1 MTDGDPGGVVRP
13 AALCFLHRLL
23 DPGSRRSWDGPVA
36 EGSGPPGYAEQVAA
50 ARRRSGADE
59 SVLTGEGR
67 LAGRRLAFAV
77 GEFAFL
83 GGSVGQEA
91 TRRLVAAIRRA
102 TREGLP
108 LFAAPASG
116 GTRMQEGTAAFVGM
130 AAVAAA
136 LTEHR
141 AAHLPYL
148 VHLRHP
154 CTGGVLASWGSLGQV
169 TTAEPGAL
177 IGFLGPR
184 VHEAL
189 HGEPFPAGV
198 QRAENL
204 HRVGIVDAV
213 LSPDLLR
220 DRLART
226 LALLASPGP
235 HRLTDRPP
243 AFDREAGRPP
253 DPLPPTD
260 HPPTPASPTDHRPDP
275 DRTTDRSPNPDPPTD
290 HPPAPD
296 PPTDRSPHSVARH
309 RGHGSAGP
317 EARRIP
323 VPAAVPGDPWES
335 VLRTRAASWPSVRD
349 LLASAAE
356 FVELHGTGEG
366 ERDDAVVLGLARF
379 ADRSCV
385 VAGHDRRAPRPVGP
399 AGLRT
404 ARRGVRL
411 AADWRLPLLTVV
423 DTAGAELSPSAEE
436 GALAGEIARCLA
448 DLSALR
454 VPRVGLLLGQGAGGA
469 AQALFAADRVV
480 AAEHAW
486 LAPLP
491 PEGAS
496 AVVHRDTAHAAR
508 IAADQGIT
516 APELHRRGLV
526 HRLVPDGADLAAR
539 LAEAVAEELRGL

>member
-1 MTDGDPGGVVRP
+1 GVVRP
-13 AALCFLHRLL
+13 AALHFLHRLL

-36 EGSGPPGYAEQVAA
+36 EGAGPPGYTEQLAA

-67 LAGRRLAFAV
+67 VAGRRLAFAV

-102 TREGLP
+102 TRERLP

-130 AAVAAA
+130 TAVAAA

-154 CTGGVLASWGSLGQV
+154 CTGGVLASWGSLGQI

-213 LSPDLLR
+213 LPPDLLR

-235 HRLTDRPP
+235 YCLADRPP
-243 AFDREAGRPP
+243 DR
-253 DPLPPTD
+253 D
-260 HPPTPASPTDHRPDP
+260 SPTGHPPDP
-275 DRTTDRSPNPDPPTD
+275 DRTTD
-290 HPPAPD
+290 HPA
-296 PPTDRSPHSVARH
+296 DRSPHCAVRH
-309 RGHGSAGP
+309 RGHGTAGP
-317 EARRIP
+317 EAHRAP
-323 VPAAVPGDPWES
+323 APAAVATDPWES
-335 VLRTRAASWPSVRD
+335 VLRTRAASWPSVHD

-385 VAGHDRRAPRPVGP
+385 VAGHDRRAPRTVGP

-411 AADWRLPLLTVV
+411 AAEWRLPLVTVV

-436 GALAGEIARCLA
+436 GALAGEIARCLT

-469 AQALFAADRVV
+469 ALALFVADRVI

-539 LAEAVAEELRGL
+539 LAEAGAEELRGL

>member
-1 MTDGDPGGVVRP
+1 
-13 AALCFLHRLL
+13 
-23 DPGSRRSWDGPVA
+23 
-36 EGSGPPGYAEQVAA
+36 
-50 ARRRSGADE
+50 
-59 SVLTGEGR
+59 
-67 LAGRRLAFAV
+67 
-77 GEFAFL
+77 
-83 GGSVGQEA
+83 
-91 TRRLVAAIRRA
+91 
-102 TREGLP
+102 
-108 LFAAPASG
+108 
-116 GTRMQEGTAAFVGM
+116 
-130 AAVAAA
+130 
-136 LTEHR
+136 
-141 AAHLPYL
+141 
-148 VHLRHP
+148 
-154 CTGGVLASWGSLGQV
+154 
-169 TTAEPGAL
+169 
-177 IGFLGPR
+177 
-184 VHEAL
+184 
-189 HGEPFPAGV
+189 
-198 QRAENL
+198 
-204 HRVGIVDAV
+204 
-213 LSPDLLR
+213 
-220 DRLART
+220 
-226 LALLASPGP
+226 
-235 HRLTDRPP
+235 
-243 AFDREAGRPP
+243 
-253 DPLPPTD
+253 
-260 HPPTPASPTDHRPDP
+260 
-275 DRTTDRSPNPDPPTD
+275 
-290 HPPAPD
+290 
-296 PPTDRSPHSVARH
+296 
-309 RGHGSAGP
+309 
-317 EARRIP
+317 

-469 AQALFAADRVV
+469 ALALFAADRVV

>member
-13 AALCFLHRLL
+13 AALRFLHRLL

-36 EGSGPPGYAEQVAA
+36 EGAGPPGYAEQLAA

-213 LSPDLLR
+213 LPPDLLR

-235 HRLTDRPP
+235 HRLADRPP
-243 AFDREAGRPP
+243 DRDRPTGPPPALDRPADRPP

-260 HPPTPASPTDHRPDP
+260 R
-275 DRTTDRSPNPDPPTD
+275 
-290 HPPAPD
+290 PPAPD

-317 EARRIP
+317 EARRAP

-335 VLRTRAASWPSVRD
+335 VLRTRSASWPSVRD

-411 AADWRLPLLTVV
+411 AAEWRLPLLTVV

-469 AQALFAADRVV
+469 ALALFAADRVV